1 MASAGHTTYTQYS
14 IHVYHHVLT
23 FAPLPPQVQSAPAVE
38 PPELKDHP
46 NDRSVGDGITIRPR
60 DHSDQDEGGRE
71 SSGEDV
77 AADSPRAG
85 VKMSFGMRKGS
96 SATGGSMGKRTL
108 ENVLGTDEEG
118 DSEAPRKKLA
128 SIQQI
133 EREQRDERKALE
145 REVARTAQKM
155 RAEERKKITPDERK
169 KMIQNLVSSIP
180 TTKEE
185 LFEYVLKWDA
195 IDQVGRRE
203 VKWYHQALGRF
214 QLGRNSYRVG
224 DDCELHFCV
233 SRR

>member
-1 MASAGHTTYTQYS
+1 MHRTCVGQYQS
-14 IHVYHHVLT
+14 RYIRNTVCSVDLCLT
-23 FAPLPPQVQSAPAVE
+23 MLPYLPKVQSAPAVE

-46 NDRSVGDGITIRPR
+46 HDRSIGDGITIRPR
-60 DHSDQDEGGRE
+60 DPGFSEQDEGEGE
-71 SSGEDV
+71 SDGEDMAV
-77 AADSPRAG
+77 DSPRAG
-85 VKMSFGMRKGS
+85 VKMTFGMRKGS
-96 SATGGSMGKRTL
+96 STTGSSVGKRTL
-108 ENVLGTDEEG
+108 ENVLGMDEEG

-155 RAEERKKITPDERK
+155 RAEERKKISPEERK

-203 VKWYHQALGRF
+203 VKW
-214 QLGRNSYRVG
+214 
-224 DDCELHFCV
+224 
-233 SRR
+233 